1 MDGGGGADEA
11 GGAVLVGA
19 DVLMMNYVAVPTLK
33 RLMICCSRCQIG
45 ISRGIQV
52 ALVLYFIKESLKY
65 FICGRKPGVGG
76 LKKADQSMKISNLV
90 GRAFGTM
97 GLAAATLELDFS
109 ASSPLSESESLLSEE
124 SEESL
129 GDCNIHVGSIL
140 RDDFISSSKRYVQCL
155 IIF

>member
-1 MDGGGGADEA
+1 M
-11 GGAVLVGA
+11 
-19 DVLMMNYVAVPTLK
+19 
-33 RLMICCSRCQIG
+33 
-45 ISRGIQV
+45 

-76 LKKADQSMKISNLV
+76 LKKADQSMKNSNLV

-129 GDCNIHVGSIL
+129 GDCNIHVGLIWL
-140 RDDFISSSKRYVQCL
+140 DDFISSFKRYVHERVFDNFLKNLEEEEPLPSFSFFGNDVFNKIC
-155 IIF
+155 